1 MWVFQELGKMDSLFP
16 NSAKD
21 PRTASHGGPNI
32 TEEIRFST
40 LKGLNPILLF
50 SIRAILREKA
60 TRA

>member
-1 MWVFQELGKMDSLFP
+1 VGFP
-16 NSAKD
+16 GIRKNGLSFSEFRKRSED
-21 PRTASHGGPNI
+21 GEPWRNI